1 MFQKRS
7 QTNPTMLQCYNNVTT
22 MLQQSCYYFISV
34 RNQRIL
40 VHFSVEECYN
50 NVTTM
55 LQQCYNNVPTM
66 RQRAPYQFHFR
77 NHFSRPVDLWR
88 DASSSRSTW
97 WSPVRGALPHSRGSA
112 ESKGRLA
119 QVPARLRSPQSFKG
133 SEGILGGQA
142 GGRGQESSH
151 PRGWRKVVG
160 ST

>member
-1 MFQKRS
+1 
-7 QTNPTMLQCYNNVTT
+7 MLQQCYNNVTT
-22 MLQQSCYYFISV
+22 ILLLLHFGTKSFDFSTFQCRGMLQQ
-34 RNQRIL
+34 
-40 VHFSVEECYN
+40 CYN

-66 RQRAPYQFHFR
+66 RQRAPYKFHFR